1 MAAYGGGLVLV
12 VHEIPFPSPAN
23 SDGPHRP
30 WPPHQNKR
38 KRTPGGKKE
47 KEKTTFAPIYH
58 SPQTNLKFAGEK
70 NKNTHA
76 TVLPLSSKTMP
87 ELHPIN
93 PTRPGPI
100 QSNPIQSN
108 PIQSN
113 PIQYSPTEPNPF
125 NQSESLRDLPR
136 PVLRRLQE
144 VFNFLCP
151 LRLHKPFLFGLGGA
165 LLLARYRPRD
175 GPCDLTY

>member
-1 MAAYGGGLVLV
+1 MAAYGGVWCWSCMRFHSLPPPTRMDPTGLGRL
-12 VHEIPFPSPAN
+12 IKIN
-23 SDGPHRP
+23 G
-30 WPPHQNKR
+30 

-58 SPQTNLKFAGEK
+58 SPQTNLKFASK
-70 NKNTHA
+70 KKQKHA
-76 TVLPLSSKTMP
+76 RDRSPPFLQDHARTPS
-87 ELHPIN
+87 N
-93 PTRPGPI
+93 
-100 QSNPIQSN
+100 QSDRAQSN

-113 PIQYSPTEPNPF
+113 PIQYNPTEPNPF
-125 NQSESLRDLPR
+125 NQSQSLRDLPR
-136 PVLRRLQE
+136 PVLRRLQK